1 VTAVPDA
8 RRHQAPRSNP
18 ETQRF
23 WEAAREHRLLYGL
36 CATCRQP
43 HYYPRSICPNCFSD
57 ATQWKQASGDGEVYT
72 YSIMHRSATGPYVIA
87 YVTLCEGPRILTN
100 LVDCDFDRIKIGAP
114 VKLVWKDTEG
124 DGTPPLPF
132 FTLT

>member
-1 VTAVPDA
+1 MPAPA
-8 RRHQAPRSNP
+8 PLQAPRSNA

-43 HYYPRSICPNCFSD
+43 HYYPRSICPNCLSD
-57 ATQWKQASGDGEVYT
+57 ATQWLQASGDGEVYT
-72 YSIMHRSATGPYVIA
+72 YSVMRRSATGPYAIA
-87 YVTLCEGPRILTN
+87 YVTLREGPRILTN
-100 LVDCDFDRIKIGAP
+100 LVDCDFDRIQIGAP

-124 DGTPPLPF
+124 EHTPPLPF
-132 FTLT
+132 FTLA